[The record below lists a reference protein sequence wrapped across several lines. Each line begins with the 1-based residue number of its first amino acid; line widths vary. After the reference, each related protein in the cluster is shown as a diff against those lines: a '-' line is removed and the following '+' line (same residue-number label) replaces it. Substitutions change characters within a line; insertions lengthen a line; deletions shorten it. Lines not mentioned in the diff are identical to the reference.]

1 MSSRALRRPLAFSLL
16 VLVMLSLSGTPLAAT
31 QARAEGSTS
40 SAKTVRAADY
50 DPDATNSPFPDLAVT
65 VSQTEDLAQQGIT
78 VSWTGGQKS
87 ETPQGTVGGSNFLQ
101 IMQCWGSEPG
111 SDGTRPD
118 RRTCQYGGTGSWGA
132 TRDGNTMPEAV
143 APQDAKYSADL
154 GGYNYVGI
162 PFVAY
167 NSANIVDESK
177 APADKVLTNT
187 TTNDAGQV
195 VLKSPMIRFDTNE
208 YFTSLTTNEVKWA
221 PSGNDGSG
229 SAPFELQ
236 TAMQSPG
243 LGCGSPATISG
254 VSTGQ
259 SCWLVIIPRGL
270 GDNGSSLINTP
281 GLWWSSWA
289 HHLAVKLDFRPLGVA
304 CELGAAER
312 QLAGSELVAEAIASW
327 QPVVC
332 QGGSPFTLAQVP
344 ETDALAAAAGTTP
357 SALAFTSRPLDRE
370 RNGLEK
376 DPLAYAPVALGG
388 IAISFAIDAFPDSSA
403 GEQYRNRAGLPLT
416 DMKLTPR
423 LLAKLLTASYV
434 DALPSGADLSH
445 IGYKSFTDPGNN
457 ARSLVF
463 DPDFRAINDP
473 EWSVQLIVGA
483 SISDVLMPLG
493 RSDLAERVWEY
504 VLADAEARAWLAGE
518 PDPWG
523 MVVNPCYSTNAEVS
537 AKCPKLDTSAPDTAP
552 LSLPRDD
559 FPKADPSEKVDTTL
573 TDPANGTG
581 ALNLV
586 TWRPYASGFVDGGY
600 RVLRG
605 DGMTLGA
612 WDKFSVPPKF
622 GKSQRQLL
630 GSRQVL
636 ALTSTP
642 AARLYQTATAQ
653 LRNPAGKFV
662 SPTSASLTA
671 AAAAMT
677 PVNGQKQVLSFDQSS
692 AKAKAA
698 KDAYPLAIP
707 VYAALNPQQTDA
719 DQRSDYA
726 KLISYAAGDG
736 QSPGS
741 EDGELPS
748 GYAPLPSEWR
758 TQAKAA
764 AEVIRTGI
772 WPAVTPTPTPTP
784 SPSPSSTT
792 ATSAPQPSAV
802 PSATPDQDPSATG
815 EPSGVLTG
823 PVTPADPGLGALS
836 AVVPAT
842 GVAGLAAA
850 VGIPLISR
858 RRRLP

>member
-1 MSSRALRRPLAFSLL
+1 MPSRTLRRPLAVALL
-16 VLVMLSLSGTPLAAT
+16 ILVMLSLSGTPLAAT
-31 QARAEGSTS
+31 QARADGAAN

-50 DPDATNSPFPDLAVT
+50 DPDVANSPFPDLAVT
-65 VSQTEDLAQQGIT
+65 VSQTEDLIQQGIT
-78 VSWTGGQKS
+78 VSWTGGKQS
-87 ETPQGTVGGSNFLQ
+87 EAPQGTVGGSNFVQ
-101 IMQCWGSEPG
+101 ILECWGNEPG

-118 RRTCQYGGTGSWGA
+118 RRTCQYGGTGGWGA
-132 TRDGNTMPEAV
+132 TRDGNTLPENV
-143 APQDAKYSADL
+143 APQDQKYSADL

-167 NSANIVDESK
+167 NSDRVVDESK
-177 APADKVLTNT
+177 APAESVLTNT
-187 TTNDAGQV
+187 TTNNAGQV
-195 VLKSPMIRFDTNE
+195 VLKSPMIRFDANE

-243 LGCGSPATISG
+243 LGCGSPVKVSG

-259 SCWLVIIPRGL
+259 PCWLVIIPRGQA
-270 GDNGSSLINTP
+270 DNGSSLINTP
-281 GLWWSSWA
+281 GLWWSSWK
-289 HHLAVKLDFRPLGVA
+289 HHLAVKLDFRPLGTA

-312 QLAGSELVAEAIASW
+312 QLAGSELVAQAISSW

-332 QGGSPFTLAQVP
+332 RGGSPFTLAQIP

-357 SALAFTSRPLDRE
+357 SALAFTSRPLSLE
-370 RNGLEK
+370 GSGLTK

-388 IAISFAIDAFPDSSA
+388 ISVSFAVDAFPSSTA
-403 GEQYRNRAGLPLT
+403 DEKYRARAGLPLT

-445 IGYKSFTDPGNN
+445 IGYKSFADPGKN

-473 EWSVQLIVGA
+473 EWSVQLIAGA

-493 RSDLAERVWEY
+493 RSDLTQRVWEY
-504 VLADAEARAWLAGE
+504 VLADAEAKAWLAGK

-523 MVVNPCYSTNAEVS
+523 MVVNPCYSTNSKVS
-537 AKCPKLDTSAPDTAP
+537 ARCPRADKGAPATAA

-559 FPKADPSEKVDTTL
+559 FPKADPAEKIDTTIS
-573 TDPANGTG
+573 DPANGTG
-581 ALNLV
+581 VVNLV
-586 TWRPYASGFVDGGY
+586 TWRPYTSGFADGGF

-605 DGMTLGA
+605 DGMVLGA

-642 AARLYQTATAQ
+642 AARLYQTTTAK
-653 LRNPAGKFV
+653 LRNPAGEFV
-662 SPTSASLTA
+662 SPESANLLA

-677 PVNGQKQVLSFDQSS
+677 PVTGQTPVLRFDQSS

-698 KDAYPLAIP
+698 KNAYPLAIP

-719 DQRSDYA
+719 AQRADYA

-736 QSPGS
+736 QTPGN
-741 EDGELPS
+741 EDGQLPS
-748 GYAPLPSEWR
+748 GYAPLPAAWR
-758 TQAKAA
+758 SQATAA
-764 AEVIRTGI
+764 AEVIRSGS
-772 WPAVTPTPTPTP
+772 WP
-784 SPSPSSTT
+784 SPSPSPTPTTSSTASAASQPSEQSTT
-792 ATSAPQPSAV
+792 PPPS
-802 PSATPDQDPSATG
+802 DPS
-815 EPSGVLTG
+815 PSGDQ
-823 PVTPADPGLGALS
+823 AGAL
-836 AVVPAT
+836 AGPTTPKDPELGGLAVVVPAT
-842 GVAGLAAA
+842 GVAGLAAV